1 MAVLLKDTWQKATV
15 NFRIYAYMRRFI
27 RESRLPA
34 DEVRNIQLNRMKK
47 LLSDVYQTHPFYR
60 ERFDASGFH
69 PFKMKELDDIKKIP
83 ILEKDDY
90 RGFINSQLEQDEQ
103 RYRKWYD
110 DTTGGSTGIP
120 LRVKRNW
127 DERAYMLAKWM
138 RVLIL
143 NGYNWRDVTF
153 SMPAPAHI
161 QRDSIVQRFGIMKRY
176 MVAFTDP
183 VEKMVEMYLKV
194 RPTVIYGNKTH
205 LVQIALY
212 CDLYKIE
219 LPKPRLC
226 ISFAETMDE
235 RSRAVIEK
243 CFGAE
248 SLMQIYGAI
257 EFSIMAYDIRGEDY
271 CNWSHTTNYLEVLDE
286 DGKDTDFGKSII
298 TDLFIR
304 SFPMIRYNLGDILD
318 TDTRDGLQIINKI
331 HGRQDDM
338 IVFAD
343 GKRLPWHIFSLILE
357 RCKKIKQF
365 RVIQEDYDRIRILV
379 AVEDDANK
387 TEIEN
392 TILSDLHEEV
402 RKEGMEYILDFV
414 DHIPPDPN
422 GKIRLLISKVA

>member
-1 MAVLLKDTWQKATV
+1 MLKDTWQKATL

-34 DEVRNIQLNRMKK
+34 EEVRKIQLARMKN
-47 LLSDVYQTHPFYR
+47 LLCDVYQTHPFYR
-60 ERFDASGFH
+60 QRFDASRFD
-69 PFKMKELDDIKKIP
+69 PFMMKELDEIKKVP

-90 RGFINSQLEQDEQ
+90 RTFINGQLEQDDK
-103 RYRKWYD
+103 RYQHWYD
-110 DTTGGSTGIP
+110 DMTGGSTGIP
-120 LRVKRNW
+120 LRVLRNW

-138 RVLIL
+138 RVLVL

-153 SMPAPAHI
+153 SMPAPDHI
-161 QRDSIVQRFGIMKRY
+161 QRDSIVQRFGIMRRY

-194 RPTVIYGNKTH
+194 KPTVIYGNKTH

-219 LPKPRLC
+219 LPKPRIC

-243 CFGAE
+243 CFGEE

-257 EFSIMAYDIRGEDY
+257 EFSIMAFDIRGEDY
-271 CNWSHTTNYLEVLDE
+271 CNWSHTTNYLEVLDKNGQ
-286 DGKDTDFGKSII
+286 DADFGSSII

-304 SFPMIRYNLGDILD
+304 SFPLIRYNLGDILD
-318 TDTRDGLQIINKI
+318 TDIKDGLPIIRKI
-331 HGRQDDM
+331 HGRQDDL

-357 RCKKIKQF
+357 RRKEIKQF
-365 RVIQEDYDRIRILV
+365 RVIQEDYDRIRILA
-379 AVEDDANK
+379 AVEVEADK
-387 TEIEN
+387 TYIESA
-392 TILSDLHEEV
+392 ILSDLREEV
-402 RKEGMEYILDFV
+402 RNEGMEYIIDFV
-414 DHIPPDPN
+414 DIIPPDPN

>member
-1 MAVLLKDTWQKATV
+1 MLKDTWQKATL
-15 NFRIYAYMRRFI
+15 NFRIYAYMRKFI

-34 DEVRNIQLNRMKK
+34 EEVHKIQLVRMKN
-47 LLSDVYQTHPFYR
+47 LLCDVYQTHPFYR
-60 ERFDASGFH
+60 QRFDASRFD
-69 PFKMKELDDIKKIP
+69 PFKMKELDEIKKLP

-90 RGFINSQLEQDEQ
+90 RTFIKGQLEQGDK
-103 RYRKWYD
+103 RYQHWYD
-110 DTTGGSTGIP
+110 DATGGSTGIP
-120 LRVKRNW
+120 LRVLRNW

-138 RVLIL
+138 RVLLL

-153 SMPAPAHI
+153 SMPAPDHI
-161 QRDSIVQRFGIMKRY
+161 QRDSFVQRFGIMRRY

-194 RPTVIYGNKTH
+194 KPTVIYGNKTH

-219 LPKPRLC
+219 LPKPRIC

-257 EFSIMAYDIRGEDY
+257 EFSIMAFDIRGEDY

-286 DGKDTDFGKSII
+286 NDQDTNFGTSII

-318 TDTRDGLQIINKI
+318 TDIKDGLPIIRKI
-331 HGRQDDM
+331 HGRQDDL

-343 GKRLPWHIFSLILE
+343 GKRLLWHIFSLILE
-357 RCKKIKQF
+357 RRKEIKQF
-365 RVIQEDYDRIRILV
+365 RVIQEDYDRIRILA
-379 AVEDDANK
+379 AVEVEADK
-387 TEIEN
+387 IYIEN
-392 TILSDLHEEV
+392 AILSDLREEV
-402 RKEGMEYILDFV
+402 RNEGMEYIVDFV

>member
-1 MAVLLKDTWQKATV
+1 MKDTWQKATI
-15 NFRIYAYMRRFI
+15 NFRIYAYMRKFI
-27 RESRLPA
+27 KESRLPA
-34 DEVRNIQLNRMKK
+34 EEVHKIQLTRMKK
-47 LLSDVYQTHPFYR
+47 LLCDVYQTHPFYR
-60 ERFDASGFH
+60 ERFDANQFD
-69 PFKMKELDDIKKIP
+69 PYKMADLSDIKKVP

-90 RGFINSQLEQDEQ
+90 RTFINSQLEKGEKPYQN
-103 RYRKWYD
+103 WYD

-120 LRVKRNW
+120 LRVLRNW

-138 RVLIL
+138 RVLVL

-153 SMPAPAHI
+153 SMPAPSHI
-161 QRDSIVQRFGIMKRY
+161 QRDSFVQRFGIMKRY

-194 RPTVIYGNKTH
+194 KPSVVYGNKTH

-212 CDLYKIE
+212 CDKNKIE
-219 LPKPRLC
+219 LPKPRIC

-235 RSRAVIEK
+235 RSRAIIEK

-257 EFSIMAYDIRGEDY
+257 EFSIIAYHIKGEDY

-286 DGKDTDFGKSII
+286 NGQDTNFGGSIV

-318 TDTRDGLQIINKI
+318 TETKDGLPAIKKI
-331 HGRQDDM
+331 HGRQDDS
-338 IVFAD
+338 IVFAN
-343 GKRLPWHIFSLILE
+343 GERLPWHIFSLILE
-357 RCKKIKQF
+357 RRQELKQF
-365 RVIQEDYDRIRILV
+365 RVIQEDYDKIRILV
-379 AVEDDANK
+379 AAEVEADKIAV
-387 TEIEN
+387 EN
-392 TILSDLHEEV
+392 AILSDLREEV
-402 RKEGMEYILDFV
+402 DKKDMKYIVDFV

-422 GKIRLLISKVA
+422 GKIRLLISEVS